1 MDANTEK
8 LSVIET
14 AGKMLSSGVEGPARA
29 YWEGF
34 LKGANKK
41 MDEDCDKI
49 LNAYLRMVVKS
60 AKADNEKIKVVLDNG
75 AVMPAYAHEDDAG
88 MDLISAEINTVPAHS
103 RQTFKTG
110 VHMAIP
116 NGYFGAIR
124 AKSGLL
130 RKHGIICSGTV
141 DCSYTGEI
149 MVTLVNTSDADYQ
162 VFKGDKIAQMIL
174 IPYHHAEFV
183 QVDKLDET
191 ERGDN
196 GFGSTG
202 R

>member
-1 MDANTEK
+1 MN
-8 LSVIET
+8 VIEM
-14 AGKMLSSGVEGPARA
+14 ANKMVAEKGNGSGKSSD
-29 YWEGF
+29 YWNGF
-34 LKGANKK
+34 QCGALMQKDEDYCDLRDAVVSRILKGAKV
-41 MDEDCDKI
+41 EDGRIKI
-49 LNAYLRMVVKS
+49 
-60 AKADNEKIKVVLDNG
+60 VLDEG
-75 AVMPAYAHEDDAG
+75 ATMPAYAHEDDAG

-116 NGYFGAIR
+116 KGYFGAIR

-149 MVTLVNTSDADYQ
+149 MVTLVNTSDTDYQ

-174 IPYHHAEFV
+174 IPYHHAQFV

>member
-1 MDANTEK
+1 MN
-8 LSVIET
+8 VIEM
-14 AGKMLSSGVEGPARA
+14 ANKMVAEKGNGSGKSSD
-29 YWEGF
+29 YWNGF
-34 LKGANKK
+34 QCGALMQKDEDYCDLRDAVVSRILKGAKV
-41 MDEDCDKI
+41 EDGRIKI
-49 LNAYLRMVVKS
+49 
-60 AKADNEKIKVVLDNG
+60 VLEEG
-75 AVMPAYAHEDDAG
+75 ATMPAYAHEDDAG
-88 MDLISAEINTVPAHS
+88 MDLISMEMNMIPAHG
-103 RQTFKTG
+103 RETFKTG

-116 NGYFGAIR
+116 SGYFGAIR

-130 RKHGIICSGTV
+130 RKHGIICSGAV

-149 MVTLVNTSDADYQ
+149 MVTLVNTSSKNYQ

-183 QVDKLDET
+183 QVEKLDET

>member
-1 MDANTEK
+1 MN
-8 LSVIET
+8 VIEM
-14 AGKMLSSGVEGPARA
+14 ANKMVAEKGNGSGKSSD
-29 YWEGF
+29 YWNGF
-34 LKGANKK
+34 QCGALMQKDEDYCDLRDAVVSRILKGEKV
-41 MDEDCDKI
+41 EDGRIKI
-49 LNAYLRMVVKS
+49 
-60 AKADNEKIKVVLDNG
+60 VLEEG
-75 AVMPAYAHEDDAG
+75 ATMPAYAHEDDAG
-88 MDLISAEINTVPAHS
+88 MDLISMEMNMIPAHG
-103 RQTFKTG
+103 RETFKTG

-116 NGYFGAIR
+116 SGYFGAIR

-149 MVTLVNTSDADYQ
+149 MVTLVNTSSKNYQ

-183 QVDKLDET
+183 QVEKLDET
-191 ERGDN
+191 ERGNN

>member
-1 MDANTEK
+1 MN
-8 LSVIET
+8 VIEM
-14 AGKMLSSGVEGPARA
+14 ANKMVAEKGNGSGKSSD
-29 YWEGF
+29 YWNGF
-34 LKGANKK
+34 QCGALMQKDEDYCDLRDAVVSRILKGAKV
-41 MDEDCDKI
+41 EDGRIKI
-49 LNAYLRMVVKS
+49 
-60 AKADNEKIKVVLDNG
+60 VLEEC
-75 AVMPAYAHEDDAG
+75 ATMPAYAHEDDAG
-88 MDLISAEINTVPAHS
+88 MDLISMEMNMIPAHG
-103 RQTFKTG
+103 RETFKTG

-116 NGYFGAIR
+116 SGYFGAIR

-149 MVTLVNTSDADYQ
+149 MVTLVNTSSKNYQ

-183 QVDKLDET
+183 QVEKLDET

>member
-1 MDANTEK
+1 MN
-8 LSVIET
+8 VIEM
-14 AGKMLSSGVEGPARA
+14 ANKMVAEKGNGSGKSSD
-29 YWEGF
+29 YWNGF
-34 LKGANKK
+34 QCGALMQKDEDYCDLRDAVVSRILKGTKV
-41 MDEDCDKI
+41 EDGRIKI
-49 LNAYLRMVVKS
+49 
-60 AKADNEKIKVVLDNG
+60 VLEEG
-75 AVMPAYAHEDDAG
+75 ATMPAYAHEDDAG
-88 MDLISAEINTVPAHS
+88 MDLISMEMNMIPAHG
-103 RQTFKTG
+103 RETFKTG

-116 NGYFGAIR
+116 SGYFGAIR

-149 MVTLVNTSDADYQ
+149 MVTLVNTSSKNYQ

-183 QVDKLDET
+183 QVEKLDET

>member
-1 MDANTEK
+1 MN
-8 LSVIET
+8 VIEM
-14 AGKMLSSGVEGPARA
+14 ANKMVAEKGNGSGKSSD
-29 YWEGF
+29 YWNGF
-34 LKGANKK
+34 QCGALMQKDEDYCDLRDAVVSRILKGAKV
-41 MDEDCDKI
+41 EDGRIKI
-49 LNAYLRMVVKS
+49 
-60 AKADNEKIKVVLDNG
+60 VLEEG
-75 AVMPAYAHEDDAG
+75 ATMPAYAHEDDAG
-88 MDLISAEINTVPAHS
+88 MDLISMEMNMIPAHG
-103 RQTFKTG
+103 RETFKTG

-116 NGYFGAIR
+116 SGYFGAIR

-149 MVTLVNTSDADYQ
+149 MVTLVNTSSKNYQ

-183 QVDKLDET
+183 QVEKLDET

-196 GFGSTG
+196 CFGSNG

>member
-1 MDANTEK
+1 MN
-8 LSVIET
+8 VIEM
-14 AGKMLSSGVEGPARA
+14 ANKMVAEKGNGSGKSSD
-29 YWEGF
+29 YWNGF
-34 LKGANKK
+34 QCGALMQKDEDYCDLRDAVVSRILKGAKV
-41 MDEDCDKI
+41 EDGRIKI
-49 LNAYLRMVVKS
+49 
-60 AKADNEKIKVVLDNG
+60 VLEEG
-75 AVMPAYAHEDDAG
+75 ATMPAYAHEDDAG
-88 MDLISAEINTVPAHS
+88 MDLISMEMNMIPAHG
-103 RQTFKTG
+103 RETFKTG

-116 NGYFGAIR
+116 SGYFGAIR

-149 MVTLVNTSDADYQ
+149 MVTLVNTSSKNYQ

-183 QVDKLDET
+183 QVEKLDET

>member
-1 MDANTEK
+1 MN
-8 LSVIET
+8 VIEM
-14 AGKMLSSGVEGPARA
+14 ANKMVSEKGNGSGKSSD
-29 YWEGF
+29 YWNGF
-34 LKGANKK
+34 QCGALMQKDEDYCDLRDAVVSRILKGAKV
-41 MDEDCDKI
+41 EDGRIKI
-49 LNAYLRMVVKS
+49 
-60 AKADNEKIKVVLDNG
+60 VLEEG
-75 AVMPAYAHEDDAG
+75 ATMPAYAHEDDAG
-88 MDLISAEINTVPAHS
+88 MDLISMEMNMIPAHG
-103 RQTFKTG
+103 RETFKTG

-116 NGYFGAIR
+116 SGYFGAIR

-130 RKHGIICSGTV
+130 RKNGIICSGTV

-149 MVTLVNTSDADYQ
+149 MVTLVNTSSKNYQ

-183 QVDKLDET
+183 QVEKLDET

>member
-1 MDANTEK
+1 MVKIGDKISSSLSCVFDEK
-8 LSVIET
+8 
-14 AGKMLSSGVEGPARA
+14 AGSAGS
-29 YWEGF
+29 
-34 LKGANKK
+34 LKGAKV
-41 MDEDCDKI
+41 EDGRIKI
-49 LNAYLRMVVKS
+49 
-60 AKADNEKIKVVLDNG
+60 VLEEG
-75 AVMPAYAHEDDAG
+75 ATMPAYAHEDDAG
-88 MDLISAEINTVPAHS
+88 MDLISMEMNMIPAHG
-103 RQTFKTG
+103 RETFKTG

-116 NGYFGAIR
+116 SGYFGAIR

-149 MVTLVNTSDADYQ
+149 MVTLVNTSSKNYQ

-183 QVDKLDET
+183 QVEKLDET

>member
-1 MDANTEK
+1 MN
-8 LSVIET
+8 VIEM
-14 AGKMLSSGVEGPARA
+14 ANKMVAEKGNGSGKSSD
-29 YWEGF
+29 YWNGF
-34 LKGANKK
+34 QCGALMQKDEDYCDLRDAVVSRILKGAKV
-41 MDEDCDKI
+41 EDGRIKI
-49 LNAYLRMVVKS
+49 
-60 AKADNEKIKVVLDNG
+60 VLEEG
-75 AVMPAYAHEDDAG
+75 ATMPAYAHEDDAG
-88 MDLISAEINTVPAHS
+88 MDLISMEMNMIPAHG
-103 RQTFKTG
+103 RETFKTG

-116 NGYFGAIR
+116 SGYFGAIR

-149 MVTLVNTSDADYQ
+149 MVTLVNTSSKNYQ
-162 VFKGDKIAQMIL
+162 VFKGDKSAQMIL

-183 QVDKLDET
+183 QVEKLDET

>member
-1 MDANTEK
+1 MN
-8 LSVIET
+8 VIEM
-14 AGKMLSSGVEGPARA
+14 ANKMVAEKGNGSGKSSD
-29 YWEGF
+29 YWNGF
-34 LKGANKK
+34 QCGALMQKDEDYCDLRDAVVSRILKGAKV
-41 MDEDCDKI
+41 EDGRIKI
-49 LNAYLRMVVKS
+49 
-60 AKADNEKIKVVLDNG
+60 VLEEG
-75 AVMPAYAHEDDAG
+75 ATMPAYAHEDDAG
-88 MDLISAEINTVPAHS
+88 MDLISMEMNMIPAHG
-103 RQTFKTG
+103 RETFKTG

-116 NGYFGAIR
+116 SGYFGAIR

-149 MVTLVNTSDADYQ
+149 MVTLVNTSSKNYQ

-174 IPYHHAEFV
+174 VPYHHAEFV
-183 QVDKLDET
+183 QVEKLDET
-191 ERGDN
+191 ERGNN

>member
-1 MDANTEK
+1 M
-8 LSVIET
+8 SVI
-14 AGKMLSSGVEGPARA
+14 KMANKMIVESSGKSEKSCA
-29 YWEGF
+29 YWNGF
-34 LKGANKK
+34 MQGAL
-41 MDEDCDKI
+41 MQQHEDYCDMRDTLAARI
-49 LNAYLRMVVKS
+49 LKS
-60 AKADNEKIKVVLDNG
+60 AEFEDTRVKVVLDDG
-75 AVMPAYAHEDDAG
+75 ATMPAYAHDDDAG
-88 MDLISAEINTVPAHS
+88 MDLISAEINVIPAHG

-149 MVTLVNTSDADYQ
+149 MVTLVNTSDTDYQ

-174 IPYHHAEFV
+174 IPYHHAAFI

>member
-1 MDANTEK
+1 MN
-8 LSVIET
+8 VIEM
-14 AGKMLSSGVEGPARA
+14 ANKMVAEKGNGSGKSSD
-29 YWEGF
+29 YWNGF
-34 LKGANKK
+34 QCGALMQKDEDYCDLRDAVVSRILKGAKV
-41 MDEDCDKI
+41 EDGRIKI
-49 LNAYLRMVVKS
+49 
-60 AKADNEKIKVVLDNG
+60 VLEEG
-75 AVMPAYAHEDDAG
+75 ATMPAYAHEDDAG
-88 MDLISAEINTVPAHS
+88 MDLISMEMNMIPAHG
-103 RQTFKTG
+103 RETFKTG

-116 NGYFGAIR
+116 SGYFGAIR

-149 MVTLVNTSDADYQ
+149 MVTLVNTSSKNYQ

-183 QVDKLDET
+183 QVEKLDET
-191 ERGDN
+191 ERGNN

>member
-1 MDANTEK
+1 MN
-8 LSVIET
+8 VIEM
-14 AGKMLSSGVEGPARA
+14 ANKMVAEKGNGSGKSSD
-29 YWEGF
+29 YWNGF
-34 LKGANKK
+34 QCGALMQKDEDYCDLRDAVVSRILKGAKV
-41 MDEDCDKI
+41 EDGRIKI
-49 LNAYLRMVVKS
+49 
-60 AKADNEKIKVVLDNG
+60 VLEEG
-75 AVMPAYAHEDDAG
+75 ATMPAYAHEDDAG
-88 MDLISAEINTVPAHS
+88 MDLISMEMNMIPAHG
-103 RQTFKTG
+103 RETFKTG

-116 NGYFGAIR
+116 SGYFGAIR

-149 MVTLVNTSDADYQ
+149 MVTLVNTSSKNYQ

-174 IPYHHAEFV
+174 VPYHHAEFV
-183 QVDKLDET
+183 QVEKLDET

>member
-1 MDANTEK
+1 MN
-8 LSVIET
+8 VIEM
-14 AGKMLSSGVEGPARA
+14 ANKMVAEKGNGSGKSLD
-29 YWEGF
+29 YWNGF
-34 LKGANKK
+34 QCGALMQKDEDYCDLRDAVVSRILKGAKV
-41 MDEDCDKI
+41 EDGRIKI
-49 LNAYLRMVVKS
+49 
-60 AKADNEKIKVVLDNG
+60 VLEEG
-75 AVMPAYAHEDDAG
+75 ATMPAYAHEDDAG
-88 MDLISAEINTVPAHS
+88 MDLISMEMNMIPAHG
-103 RQTFKTG
+103 RETFKTG

-116 NGYFGAIR
+116 SGYFGAIR

-149 MVTLVNTSDADYQ
+149 MVTLVNTSSKNYQ

-183 QVDKLDET
+183 QVEKLDET

>member
-1 MDANTEK
+1 MRAIEMANKMIAEANGD
-8 LSVIET
+8 SV
-14 AGKMLSSGVEGPARA
+14 
-29 YWEGF
+29 YWSAF
-34 LKGANKK
+34 LKGA
-41 MDEDCDKI
+41 I
-49 LNAYLRMVVKS
+49 LQQNDDYCTLGEVIGKHIANSKRS
-60 AKADNEKIKVVLDNG
+60 EKEKLKVVLDDG
-75 AVMPAYAHEDDAG
+75 ATMPAYAHDDDAG
-88 MDLISAEINTVPAHS
+88 MDLISAEAGEIPAHG

-130 RKHGIICSGTV
+130 RKHGLICSGTV

-149 MVTLVNTSDADYQ
+149 MVTLVNTSDEDYQ

-174 IPYHHAEFV
+174 IPYHHAEFI

>member
-1 MDANTEK
+1 MN
-8 LSVIET
+8 VIEM
-14 AGKMLSSGVEGPARA
+14 ANKMVAEKGNGSGKSSD
-29 YWEGF
+29 YWNGF
-34 LKGANKK
+34 QCGALMQKDEDYCDLRDAVVSRILKGAKV
-41 MDEDCDKI
+41 EDGRIKI
-49 LNAYLRMVVKS
+49 
-60 AKADNEKIKVVLDNG
+60 VLEEG
-75 AVMPAYAHEDDAG
+75 ATMPAYAHEDDAG
-88 MDLISAEINTVPAHS
+88 MDLISLEMNMIPAHG
-103 RQTFKTG
+103 RETFKTG

-116 NGYFGAIR
+116 SGYFGAIR

-149 MVTLVNTSDADYQ
+149 MVTLVNTSSKNYQ

-183 QVDKLDET
+183 QVEKLDET

>member
-1 MDANTEK
+1 MN
-8 LSVIET
+8 VIEM
-14 AGKMLSSGVEGPARA
+14 ANKMVAEKGNGSGKSSD
-29 YWEGF
+29 YWNGF
-34 LKGANKK
+34 QCGALMQKDEDYCDLRDAVVSRILKGAKV
-41 MDEDCDKI
+41 EDGRIKI
-49 LNAYLRMVVKS
+49 
-60 AKADNEKIKVVLDNG
+60 VLEEG
-75 AVMPAYAHEDDAG
+75 ATMPAYAHEDDAG
-88 MDLISAEINTVPAHS
+88 MDLISMEMNMIPAHG
-103 RQTFKTG
+103 RETFKTG

-116 NGYFGAIR
+116 SGYFGAIR

-149 MVTLVNTSDADYQ
+149 MVTLVNTSSKNYQ

-183 QVDKLDET
+183 QVEKLDET

-196 GFGSTG
+196 GFGSNG

>member
-1 MDANTEK
+1 MQNSIINPEELGNGSGKSSDYWNGFQCGALMQKDEDYCDLRDAVV
-8 LSVIET
+8 SRI
-14 AGKMLSSGVEGPARA
+14 
-29 YWEGF
+29 
-34 LKGANKK
+34 LKGAKV
-41 MDEDCDKI
+41 EDGRIKI
-49 LNAYLRMVVKS
+49 
-60 AKADNEKIKVVLDNG
+60 VLEEG
-75 AVMPAYAHEDDAG
+75 ATMPAYAHEDDAG
-88 MDLISAEINTVPAHS
+88 MDLISMEMNMIPAHG
-103 RQTFKTG
+103 RETFKTG

-116 NGYFGAIR
+116 SGYFGAIR

-149 MVTLVNTSDADYQ
+149 MVTLVNTSSKNYQ

-183 QVDKLDET
+183 QVEKLDET

>member
-1 MDANTEK
+1 MN
-8 LSVIET
+8 VIEM
-14 AGKMLSSGVEGPARA
+14 ANKMVAEKGNGSGKSSD
-29 YWEGF
+29 YWNGF
-34 LKGANKK
+34 QCGALMQKDEDYCDLRDAVVSRILKGAKV
-41 MDEDCDKI
+41 EDGRIKI
-49 LNAYLRMVVKS
+49 
-60 AKADNEKIKVVLDNG
+60 VLEEG
-75 AVMPAYAHEDDAG
+75 ATMPAYAHEDDAG
-88 MDLISAEINTVPAHS
+88 MDLISMEMNMIPAHG
-103 RQTFKTG
+103 RETFKTG

-116 NGYFGAIR
+116 SGYFGAIR

-149 MVTLVNTSDADYQ
+149 MVTLVNTSSKNYQ

-183 QVDKLDET
+183 QVEKLDET
-191 ERGDN
+191 ERRDN

>member
-1 MDANTEK
+1 MN
-8 LSVIET
+8 VIEM
-14 AGKMLSSGVEGPARA
+14 ANKMVAEKGNGSGKSSD
-29 YWEGF
+29 YWNGF
-34 LKGANKK
+34 QCGALMQKDEDYCDLRDAVVSRILKGAKV
-41 MDEDCDKI
+41 EDGRIKI
-49 LNAYLRMVVKS
+49 
-60 AKADNEKIKVVLDNG
+60 VLEEG
-75 AVMPAYAHEDDAG
+75 ATMPAYAHEDDAG
-88 MDLISAEINTVPAHS
+88 MDLISAEINVVPAHS

-116 NGYFGAIR
+116 SGYFGAIR

-149 MVTLVNTSDADYQ
+149 MVTLVNTSSKNYQ

-183 QVDKLDET
+183 QVEKLDET
-191 ERGDN
+191 ERGNN

>member
-1 MDANTEK
+1 MN
-8 LSVIET
+8 VIEM
-14 AGKMLSSGVEGPARA
+14 ANKMVAEKGNGSGKSSD
-29 YWEGF
+29 YWNGF
-34 LKGANKK
+34 QCGALMQKDEDYCDLRDAVVSRILKGAKV
-41 MDEDCDKI
+41 EDGRIKI
-49 LNAYLRMVVKS
+49 
-60 AKADNEKIKVVLDNG
+60 VLEEG
-75 AVMPAYAHEDDAG
+75 GTMPAYAHEDDAG
-88 MDLISAEINTVPAHS
+88 MDLISMEMNMIPAHG
-103 RQTFKTG
+103 RETFKTG

-116 NGYFGAIR
+116 SGYFGAIR

-149 MVTLVNTSDADYQ
+149 MVTLVNTSSKNYQ

-183 QVDKLDET
+183 QVEKLDET

>member
-1 MDANTEK
+1 MN
-8 LSVIET
+8 VIEM
-14 AGKMLSSGVEGPARA
+14 ANKMVAEKGHGSGKSSD
-29 YWEGF
+29 YWNGF
-34 LKGANKK
+34 QCGALMQKAEDYCDLRDAVVSRILKGAKV
-41 MDEDCDKI
+41 EDGRIKI
-49 LNAYLRMVVKS
+49 
-60 AKADNEKIKVVLDNG
+60 VLEEG
-75 AVMPAYAHEDDAG
+75 ATMPAYAHEDDAG
-88 MDLISAEINTVPAHS
+88 MDLISMEMNMIPAHG
-103 RQTFKTG
+103 RETFKTG

-116 NGYFGAIR
+116 SGYFGAIR

-149 MVTLVNTSDADYQ
+149 MVTLVNTSSKNYQ

-183 QVDKLDET
+183 QVEKLDET

>member
-1 MDANTEK
+1 MN
-8 LSVIET
+8 VIEM
-14 AGKMLSSGVEGPARA
+14 ANKMVAEKGNGSGKSSD
-29 YWEGF
+29 YWNGF
-34 LKGANKK
+34 QCGALMQKDEDYCDLRDAVVSRILKGAKV
-41 MDEDCDKI
+41 EDGRIKI
-49 LNAYLRMVVKS
+49 
-60 AKADNEKIKVVLDNG
+60 VLEEG
-75 AVMPAYAHEDDAG
+75 ATMPAYAHEDDAG
-88 MDLISAEINTVPAHS
+88 LDLISMEMNMIPAHGME
-103 RQTFKTG
+103 TFKTG

-116 NGYFGAIR
+116 SGYFGAIR

-149 MVTLVNTSDADYQ
+149 MVTLVNTSSKNYQ

-183 QVDKLDET
+183 QVEKLDET

>member
-1 MDANTEK
+1 
-8 LSVIET
+8 
-14 AGKMLSSGVEGPARA
+14 
-29 YWEGF
+29 
-34 LKGANKK
+34 
-41 MDEDCDKI
+41 
-49 LNAYLRMVVKS
+49 
-60 AKADNEKIKVVLDNG
+60 
-75 AVMPAYAHEDDAG
+75 
-88 MDLISAEINTVPAHS
+88 
-103 RQTFKTG
+103 
-110 VHMAIP
+110 MAIP
-116 NGYFGAIR
+116 KGYFGAIR

-149 MVTLVNTSDADYQ
+149 MVTLVNTSDTDYQ

-174 IPYHHAEFV
+174 IPYHHAQFV